1 MANNRY
7 KTAAAFRVA
16 LEDRLQVM
24 AEREHLELQRLRR
37 KVAFNRFL
45 ARVFA
50 VRGGWVLKG
59 GYSMELRLVHA
70 RATRDIDLSYR
81 GGKAAGVKPE
91 NTILG
96 LLQNTAAIDLGDYFT
111 FQIGQLQLKLD
122 TPVYG
127 GARYPV
133 RAMVNEKLFVAFHVD
148 VALGDYVPEE
158 HDTAEEPDWL
168 SFADI
173 APAKIKMLPA
183 AVQFAEKLHAY
194 TLPRAV
200 PNSRVRDMLDMML
213 LIREGGLARPK
224 AGAAVKAVFGRRK
237 THSPPQRLD
246 APPAAWEKPFTAL
259 ADGCGLSD
267 TLADAFRIVDA
278 FTAGL
283 NNQ

>member
-1 MANNRY
+1 MTNNRY
-7 KTAAAFRVA
+7 KNAAAFRIA
-16 LEDRLQVM
+16 LEHRLQAV
-24 AEREHLELQRLRR
+24 AERERIELQRLRR

-50 VRGGWVLKG
+50 VKGGWVLKG
-59 GYSMELRLVHA
+59 GYSMEVRLAHA

-81 GGKAAGVKPE
+81 GGPAAGVKPE
-91 NTILG
+91 NIILG
-96 LLQNTAAIDLGDYFT
+96 LLQNTAAIDLSDYFT
-111 FQIGQLQLKLD
+111 FKIGQLQLKLD

-133 RAMVNEKLFVAFHVD
+133 QAVVNEKLFVAFHVD
-148 VALGDYVPEE
+148 VALGDYIPEE
-158 HDTAEEPDWL
+158 LETAEEPDWL
-168 SFADI
+168 SFAGI
-173 APAKIKMLPA
+173 TPAKIQMLPA

-200 PNSRVRDMLDMML
+200 PNSRVRDMLDMLL
-213 LIREGGLARPK
+213 LIRESRLTPVK
-224 AGAAVKAVFGRRK
+224 AKAAVKAVFERRK

-259 ADGCGLSD
+259 ADGCGLKD

-278 FTAGL
+278 FTTGL
-283 NNQ
+283 NNS